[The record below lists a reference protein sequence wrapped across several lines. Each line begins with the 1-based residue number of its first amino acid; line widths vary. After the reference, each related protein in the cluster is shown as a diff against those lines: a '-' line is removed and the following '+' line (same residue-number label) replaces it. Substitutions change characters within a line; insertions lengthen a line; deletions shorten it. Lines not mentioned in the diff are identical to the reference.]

1 MTLNFTGFIGDG
13 GGDGPS
19 TVIKEGAGILVLDG
33 ANTYTG
39 NTTINAGTL
48 ALAQAIATLATNSTV
63 TIASG
68 AFLQLT
74 DGTVTNVV
82 AGLVTNGVAAGNGLY
97 SSANSSGYIT
107 GSGYLKVG
115 TSVAPTPEP
124 INASYNGNT
133 GQLTLSWT
141 QSGWRLESQTNNLTT
156 GLSSTGW
163 NNVSGATSPYV
174 ITVNPAKP
182 TVFYRLVNP

>member
-1 MTLNFTGFIGDG
+1 
-13 GGDGPS
+13 
-19 TVIKEGAGILVLDG
+19 
-33 ANTYTG
+33 
-39 NTTINAGTL
+39 
-48 ALAQAIATLATNSTV
+48 
-63 TIASG
+63 
-68 AFLQLT
+68 LT

-107 GSGYLKVG
+107 GSGHLKVG
-115 TSVAPTPEP
+115 TSAPAVEP
-124 INASYNGNT
+124 IITSYNANS

-156 GLSSTGW
+156 GLSPTGW
-163 NNVSGATSPYV
+163 TDVSGATSPYV
-174 ITVNPAKP
+174 ITVNPTKP